1 MGGKI
6 YESFIEVEQST
17 SAGKFSNEAELQQA
31 FIEALKV
38 ELKRLCES
46 MNKGKFYEY
55 GLVPF
60 INRTIT
66 ATRPDIRLGNL
77 IVEIEP
83 PNSDLSNGRKQLRN
97 YICELSKSL
106 GGNVEIHG
114 IVTNGVE
121 AEYWYFREGSC
132 DDIIKKAYNKMSTI
146 MSYVLH
152 VFCSNKIT
160 ITDPEQL
167 TAIFGVLNHE

>member
-6 YESFIEVEQST
+6 YESFREVEQST
-17 SAGKFSNEAELQQA
+17 NAGQFSNEAELRQA
-31 FIEALKV
+31 FIEALKF
-38 ELKRLCES
+38 ELRSLCES

-60 INRTIT
+60 IDRTIT

-77 IVEIEP
+77 IIEVEP
-83 PNSDLSNGRKQLRN
+83 PNSDLSNGREQLRN

-121 AEYWYFREGSC
+121 TEYWYFRGGSC
-132 DDIIKKAYNKMSTI
+132 DNIIRKDYDKMSTI
-146 MSYVLH
+146 MSRILH

-167 TAIFGVLNHE
+167 TAVFGV